1 MNTLSNAVLAVIPAR
16 LSSSRLPGK
25 VLLPIGDKSMLQ
37 RVYERCLQCKQIN
50 QVIIATDHQS
60 IFEHARFFGA
70 RVEMTSTDHL
80 SGTDRVAEV
89 AERNESFS
97 HVVNVQADEP
107 FLEPLGVDLL
117 VEVLLES
124 QAPIATLVSYLDD
137 EALISRPS
145 VVKVV
150 RDVFGN
156 ALYFSRAA
164 IPFRRDE
171 QSAGERCTYF
181 RHHGIYAFER
191 QALLRIRSMAPGI
204 LERCE
209 QLEQL
214 RWLENG
220 LRIMTAVVDGNGPGI
235 DTPADYEAALR
246 FAMQK
251 NL

>member
-1 MNTLSNAVLAVIPAR
+1 MNDILPTVLAVIPAR
-16 LSSSRLPGK
+16 LSSSRLPDK

-37 RVYERCLQCKQIN
+37 RVYEQCLQCKQIDK
-50 QVIIATDHQS
+50 VIIATDHQRV
-60 IFEHARFFGA
+60 FEHAQSFGA
-70 RVEMTSTDHL
+70 VVEMTSADHP

-89 AERNESFS
+89 AERNGNYS

-107 FLEPLGVDLL
+107 FLEPLAVDLL

-124 QAPIATLVSYLDD
+124 KAPIATLVSFLDD
-137 EALISRPS
+137 EELLSRPS

-156 ALYFSRAA
+156 ALYFSRAK
-164 IPFRRDE
+164 IPHRRDE
-171 QSAGERCTYF
+171 HSGESRCIFF

-191 QALLRIRSMAPGI
+191 QALLEMRSMVPSA

-220 LRIMTAVVDGNGPGI
+220 LRIMTAVIDSNVPGV
-235 DTPADYEAALR
+235 DTPSDYEAALR
-246 FAMQK
+246 FAREK
-251 NL
+251 GI